1 MVASLNMILVHV
13 AEHFELKMDEVVRV
27 ALECPA
33 FKARDAAARSQ
44 KTTKSGVKKEPREPV
59 PPLEE
64 WMERFSADDVAD
76 LTKEELKVLLKE
88 AGQRV
93 GGKKAE
99 LASRFEGYLRGDIQ
113 TGVST
118 HSAKKSND
126 PIDLT
131 DCTTTEELEE
141 LSAKALRTMCMEY
154 GLAKSG
160 KKPVLVTR
168 LMDFAAAGPN
178 ENASERSEADADD
191 ADADADSVFD
201 VDVSAYPKAGAEREQ
216 DQDPEPVLEDVT
228 DESELDGFRAPA
240 LKEYLRETGLRTSGK
255 KDELKA
261 RVWRALCEES
271 TPEDYPKKRGRSP
284 GPGASPRANEN
295 ENKNENESEDA
306 DAAEHIIE

>member
-1 MVASLNMILVHV
+1 MVASLNMILAHV
-13 AEHFELKMDEVVRV
+13 AAHFDLKMDDVVRV

-33 FKARDAAARSQ
+33 FKAPSQ
-44 KTTKSGVKKEPREPV
+44 KTITKSGAKKEPREPV

-64 WMERFSADDVAD
+64 WMERFSADDVVD
-76 LTKEELKVLLKE
+76 LTKEELKKLLKE
-88 AGQRV
+88 AGLRV

-99 LASRFEGYLRGDIQ
+99 LASRFEGYLRGDIESVAA
-113 TGVST
+113 VST

-131 DCTTTEELEE
+131 DCTTTEELEV
-141 LSAKALRTMCMEY
+141 LSAKALRTMCTEY

-178 ENASERSEADADD
+178 ENASGD
-191 ADADADSVFD
+191 DADSVFD
-201 VDVSAYPKAGAEREQ
+201 VDVSAYPKAGAERE
-216 DQDPEPVLEDVT
+216 QDPEPVLEDVT

-240 LKEYLRETGLRTSGK
+240 LKEYLRESGLRTSGK

-271 TPEDYPKKRGRSP
+271 TAEDYPKKRGRSP
-284 GPGASPRANEN
+284 GPGASPRAND
-295 ENKNENESEDA
+295 SADADADA
-306 DAAEHIIE
+306 DAAEHIE

>member
-1 MVASLNMILVHV
+1 
-13 AEHFELKMDEVVRV
+13 VRV

-33 FKARDAAARSQ
+33 FKARDAVARSQ
-44 KTTKSGVKKEPREPV
+44 KTTKSGAKKEPREPV

-64 WMERFSADDVAD
+64 WMQRFSADDVAD
-76 LTKEELKVLLKE
+76 LTKEELKKLLKE

-99 LASRFEGYLRGDIQ
+99 LAQRFEGYLRGDIQ

-126 PIDLT
+126 PIELT
-131 DCTTTEELEE
+131 DCTTAEELEE
-141 LSAKALRTMCMEY
+141 LSAKALRTMCTEY

-168 LMDFAAAGPN
+168 LMEFAAAGPN
-178 ENASERSEADADD
+178 DSGDENADAD
-191 ADADADSVFD
+191 DADADSVFD
-201 VDVSAYPKAGAEREQ
+201 VDVSAYPKAGAERE
-216 DQDPEPVLEDVT
+216 QDPEPVLEDVT

-271 TPEDYPKKRGRSP
+271 TAEDYPKKRGRSP
-284 GPGASPRANEN
+284 GASPRANEHS
-295 ENKNENESEDA
+295 ESDA
-306 DAAEHIIE
+306 DAAEHIE